1 MYIEVI
7 KLNKYFNENK
17 VLDDVSFTVAQGDRI
32 GLVGENGSG
41 KTTLFKIMQ
50 GLLSNDGGSVNV
62 KKGSKIA
69 YVPQVPDI
77 DDETSVLDFLMPFT
91 DLQYKIEEVLVTLGV
106 ADILEK
112 EFGHLSGG
120 QKTKVYLARIALHDA
135 DVLLLDEPTNHLDEE
150 GLEWLE
156 NFIKRFKGAMMI
168 ISHDRFFLDQTVKEI
183 LELKNGEV
191 ESFGGNFTLYQ
202 EQKRIQKEA
211 YANQYETQQKEMK
224 RLKKSSRERKEEGNK
239 RNADRTN
246 LRDNDKFGV
255 NIIADRASQKAHRS
269 GKSMEVRMDRTEVMD
284 KPEKDS
290 ALDMYFTPSGAQNSN
305 VVWVRDLKVGFDET
319 LFTVRSLDITYGD
332 RISLKGQN
340 GSGKTTLIKNILKSA
355 DHDEIKVGPG
365 VKIGYLSQDHSGLV
379 LGDTAIDLL
388 TSIEGVD
395 KTAAYKVL
403 SQIKIP
409 PEQMKQ
415 ELKSFSEGQK
425 TKLLLAKIMAE
436 GANFIILDEPTNH
449 LDFEA
454 IDIIE
459 SAIRDFPGTLLV
471 VSHDRYFLKSIG
483 ITKYLYIEGNKMRE
497 SLRDE

>member
-1 MYIEVI
+1 
-7 KLNKYFNENK
+7 
-17 VLDDVSFTVAQGDRI
+17 
-32 GLVGENGSG
+32 
-41 KTTLFKIMQ
+41 
-50 GLLSNDGGSVNV
+50 
-62 KKGSKIA
+62 
-69 YVPQVPDI
+69 
-77 DDETSVLDFLMPFT
+77 
-91 DLQYKIEEVLVTLGV
+91 
-106 ADILEK
+106 
-112 EFGHLSGG
+112 
-120 QKTKVYLARIALHDA
+120 
-135 DVLLLDEPTNHLDEE
+135 
-150 GLEWLE
+150 
-156 NFIKRFKGAMMI
+156 MI

-183 LELKNGEV
+183 LELDSGSL
-191 ESFGGNFTLYQ
+191 ESFGGNFTLYR
-202 EQKRIQKEA
+202 EQKRVQKEA
-211 YANQYETQQKEMK
+211 YANQYENQQKEMK

-269 GKSMEVRMDRTEVMD
+269 GKSMEVRMERTEAME

-290 ALDMYFTPSGAQNSN
+290 ALDMFFTPSGAQNSN
-305 VVWVRDLKVGFDET
+305 VVSIKNLKIGFDET
-319 LFTVRSLDITYGD
+319 LFTVKVLDVSYGE
-332 RISLKGQN
+332 RISLRGQN
-340 GSGKTTLIKNILKSA
+340 GSGKTTLIKDILNFA
-355 DHDEIKVGPG
+355 DHEEIQVGPG
-365 VKIGYLSQDHSGLV
+365 VKIGYLSQDQSGLA

-395 KTAAYKVL
+395 KTAAYKIL

-415 ELKSFSEGQK
+415 ELSLFSSGQR

-459 SAIRDFPGTLLV
+459 SALRAFKGTLLV
-471 VSHDRYFLKSIG
+471 VSHDRYFLESIG
-483 ITKYLYIEGNKMRE
+483 VTKYLYVEGKNLRQ